1 MVVPGDKQRGLT
13 ERPRRAEEATSVL
26 TSSRDVEHL
35 YPQWRNVLEKG
46 HIIAAIRNIE
56 ALAAAA
62 KSPTVIASLRDELG
76 RDVQGEKA
84 VEVVYQAGKLS
95 KTVDQFGVGKV
106 TPGATGG
113 K

>member
-1 MVVPGDKQRGLT
+1 M
-13 ERPRRAEEATSVL
+13 SVL
-26 TSSRDVEHL
+26 TSFRDVEHL
-35 YPQWRNVLEKG
+35 YPQWRNVLEKR

-62 KSPTVIASLRDELG
+62 KSPTETVYLLFGNLLNISDLLRN
-76 RDVQGEKA
+76 
-84 VEVVYQAGKLS
+84 AGKLS

-106 TPGATGG
+106 PPGATGG